1 MTRARKL
8 RIAIIGAGASGIMAL
23 IKLREAGIEDV
34 TIYEKADTLGGTW
47 RDNRY
52 PGVTCDVPSHGYR
65 YSFEPNPEWSRVCAP
80 GTEILDYLKEVAR
93 KHNVE
98 AAIRYGHE
106 VTRANWRDRHWHLET
121 SKGDQ
126 GAFDAVITATGIL
139 HHPVMPDIPGLD
151 DFEGEAFHT
160 ARWKDEVSLAGK
172 RVGVIGTGS
181 TATQIVGAVV
191 DEVAHLSLFQRTA
204 QWILPLPQGPIP
216 EEQKA
221 LYRADPA
228 LLEQEY
234 QRISFENNS
243 KFAAAIVG
251 ANPGAYRAMVTAC
264 EENLARVADPVLRAK
279 LTPSYAVGCKRMIL
293 SDNFYE
299 ALQRPNAE
307 LVTEGIERFERDG
320 IRAKDGRLH
329 PLDVIV
335 LATGFNTHQLFRPME
350 VTGRGGKTM
359 DAAWAKGN
367 EGYKAVTVPDF
378 PNWFMIGGPNSP
390 IGNFSWLLTA
400 ENQFNFALKL
410 ILKLRDGNVSE
421 IAPKR
426 EAAQAFNEAVRAKL
440 PDTVW
445 ATGCQS
451 WYIDPHGN
459 IASWPW
465 TYEKFEADM
474 REPVWEDF
482 EVA

>member
-1 MTRARKL
+1 MAHDRKL
-8 RIAIIGAGASGIMAL
+8 RIAVIGAGASGIMAL
-23 IKLREAGIEDV
+23 IKLREAGIGDV
-34 TIYEKADTLGGTW
+34 TVFEKADTLGGTW

-65 YSFEPNPEWSRVCAP
+65 YSFEPNAEWSRVCAP
-80 GTEILDYLKEVAR
+80 GAEILDYLKEVAR
-93 KHNVE
+93 KHNAE
-98 AAIRYGHE
+98 ASIRYGHE
-106 VTRANWRDRHWHLET
+106 VMRADWRDRHWHLET

-126 GAFDAVITATGIL
+126 GTFDAVITATGVL

-204 QWILPLPQGPIP
+204 QWILPLPQAPIP

-221 LYRADPA
+221 LYRANPA

-251 ANPGAYRAMVTAC
+251 ANPHAYKAMVKAC

-320 IRAKDGRLH
+320 IRTKDGRLH

-335 LATGFNTHQLFRPME
+335 LATGFNTHQLFRPMQ

-359 DAAWAKGN
+359 DAAWARGN

-410 ILKLRDGNVSE
+410 ILKLKDGNVSE

-474 REPVWEDF
+474 RAPVWEDF

>member
-8 RIAIIGAGASGIMAL
+8 RIAVIGAGASGIMAL

-34 TIYEKADTLGGTW
+34 TIYEKADALGGTW

-80 GTEILDYLKEVAR
+80 GTEILDYLKDVAR

-98 AAIRYGHE
+98 ASIRYGHE
-106 VTRANWRDRHWHLET
+106 VTRADWRDRRWHLET

-204 QWILPLPQGPIP
+204 QWILPLPQAPIP

-299 ALQRPNAE
+299 ALQQPNAE

-320 IRAKDGRLH
+320 IRTKDGRLH
-329 PLDVIV
+329 ALDVIV
-335 LATGFNTHQLFRPME
+335 LATGFNTHQLFRPMQ
-350 VTGRGGKTM
+350 VTGRGSKTM
-359 DAAWAKGN
+359 DAAWARGN

-459 IASWPW
+459 IASWPR